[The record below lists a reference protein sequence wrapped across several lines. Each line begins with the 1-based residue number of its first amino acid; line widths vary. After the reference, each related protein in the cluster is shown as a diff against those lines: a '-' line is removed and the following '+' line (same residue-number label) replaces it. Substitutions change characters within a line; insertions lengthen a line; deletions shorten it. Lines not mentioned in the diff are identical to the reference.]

1 MLVTTLRSSSKCSQ
15 ALSMQGPSGSGNIA
29 LTTLIID
36 CLACWKTR
44 SDAVMF
50 GGFEMDVKL
59 IIDDLKGFR
68 LFGSAVFFNEG
79 PGRLDC
85 CDNGCG

>member
-1 MLVTTLRSSSKCSQ
+1 
-15 ALSMQGPSGSGNIA
+15 
-29 LTTLIID
+29 
-36 CLACWKTR
+36 
-44 SDAVMF
+44 MF